1 MSTGSLT
8 PTRAQLQAAALVEDK
23 VEALVDPQ
31 AERTMSSR
39 LTKGSTFR
47 LSKKNHPSQIEKSSF
62 ETLLAPSSYDESS
75 QDEIALPVRSAIL
88 AADKRAAAKLD
99 AEYHARKMMYSTM
112 AHVTIRVTV
121 HSRVHSE
128 DEHERRFYMLDVV
141 ESIRFL
147 ELISVIEARIGD
159 ALGNRKLFGIT
170 LVGEVSEL
178 MNGETFSLHKTCAWC
193 SQPWDIHVGWERG
206 PLQVEQSARMA
217 RFLFDMYDVNG
228 NGRIEHLELLRLH
241 RDLRLDELDC
251 SEQLIERFVDVELA
265 RLARLPGG
273 HGDDEGGVSL
283 PHFVHYVGEMVPWM
297 RQELLG
303 KTNIR
308 NLHGLIAER
317 ATEAVFPP
325 MLVPGVADLG
335 NGRGRGSRLNMG
347 KLGLQVEI
355 PHGALVGSTTL
366 REEQNPAASSH
377 CKIALKTFAPSS
389 VSYLL
394 EGMNDAQ
401 DQSSQPFV
409 HYQSEIVQIV
419 YPAHDDG
426 VGPFPNPSASRV
438 PFEKPLTLIIPHCF
452 EPASAGSTCVVLG
465 APLGSEKWERVD
477 LRDAS
482 AVERA
487 ASTGRAACHFEAD
500 RVHIEVPYSGHFCV
514 MSDPSLDEVTAV
526 RLHLFAREQVLRDT
540 PATLRLHACPTL
552 PTIEH
557 ELELMENSEWGMS
570 DRVALSKVLY
580 LWRGA
585 RLEFTYL
592 EQVRT
597 ITWHGIRTKCELT
610 IPPSRM
616 DGSARAQAK
625 SIATD
630 KEGNLVLNDEIMIR
644 IVEGEGKRGSNV
656 PMVAKRAGIL
666 LSGYQLAMCVRLQ
679 DITARLPQPELIVT
693 ERTAEHFS
701 VQWMGGNG
709 SGAGTGA
716 GLGSCEVTHYALELA
731 PSKPDGTYMQWD
743 VLWIGAGH
751 ASPDFAARVAKRL
764 GNDKEQNS
772 KGLDVA
778 KSDTFTYVLE
788 VDPNLS
794 GKLRL
799 RSWAQKDM
807 RPSPYSKEI
816 LLPRFMGKGGGAGAA
831 EKKMVRLERRKYFEA
846 LLQHVT
852 DGGRPALDRI
862 GNGPSLGVWGGDAP
876 PSPPPLTAKE
886 KAAGVLRP
894 AIPFDVP
901 RLPPRTPG
909 LQEAGA
915 TLARLYRALG
925 LVGGGGG
932 LLCGLRIDSILHAV
946 VGTPTSNGKAS
957 PSRTVATLRQPMMA
971 LCEVFYQDIL
981 RPMLDLV
988 VVLKDEWRVVDE
1000 KLCGIIAQIA
1010 AHQKRYYACEQH
1022 LITIVQSFLEI
1033 GEMMRQCQEGHVLAR
1048 HLTLKDYSKSLK
1060 CTLQEELALRICNVL
1075 WRLSTD
1081 LMMMLVSV
1089 QKPLSVLQLRAGTFI
1104 ANAASAAFKRRKM
1117 RRVWTRAYMSVRVH
1131 LPGQLSGAASRRAL
1145 EDLMRSDAFKAMA
1158 KQEAQIKAESAA
1170 AEKAM
1175 LETADARWGAE
1186 LARRPAAVRP
1196 NSPSF
1201 DMKMVQHEAEE
1212 CAKRSAAADLEA
1224 STQAEAKNA
1233 ADAAVDEARRHEV
1246 VQRAAAFASRHQ
1258 LAHRWEL
1265 WHAVYMNQC
1274 HHQRLFKLVGSHFTC
1289 TTLIACFAHWRSD
1302 WLQRIR
1308 AERVAAEAAEDKA
1321 MAERAAAKQAVAKAT
1336 ERQRR
1341 QVLMGLYRMHT
1352 PSQFPA
1358 AGPNAAR
1365 TARLVAHLEAK
1376 LAVAH
1381 AGVGASLLLRRQTP
1395 DWVSA
1400 DLDHRDW
1407 VHLDHLG
1414 RVQPIMR
1421 HRIAP
1426 RLHCPSPPSLAIA
1439 IGPPSLY
1446 TDYERHVQLGI
1457 DRGDKIHGS
1466 TTTKAPPQAAASSA
1480 PVVSSMSASPRERPV
1495 TARPGGF
1502 VFPSP
1507 PTRNWHTLSAR
1518 PYSRYKPKDEVLYAT
1533 QARARQEALARRKK
1547 EVARAHQ
1554 EKALRAR
1561 RAIIVAEYFLPRE
1574 RAAIS

>member
-1 MSTGSLT
+1 
-8 PTRAQLQAAALVEDK
+8 
-23 VEALVDPQ
+23 
-31 AERTMSSR
+31 
-39 LTKGSTFR
+39 
-47 LSKKNHPSQIEKSSF
+47 
-62 ETLLAPSSYDESS
+62 
-75 QDEIALPVRSAIL
+75 
-88 AADKRAAAKLD
+88 
-99 AEYHARKMMYSTM
+99 
-112 AHVTIRVTV
+112 
-121 HSRVHSE
+121 
-128 DEHERRFYMLDVV
+128 
-141 ESIRFL
+141 
-147 ELISVIEARIGD
+147 
-159 ALGNRKLFGIT
+159 
-170 LVGEVSEL
+170 
-178 MNGETFSLHKTCAWC
+178 
-193 SQPWDIHVGWERG
+193 
-206 PLQVEQSARMA
+206 
-217 RFLFDMYDVNG
+217 
-228 NGRIEHLELLRLH
+228 
-241 RDLRLDELDC
+241 
-251 SEQLIERFVDVELA
+251 
-265 RLARLPGG
+265 
-273 HGDDEGGVSL
+273 
-283 PHFVHYVGEMVPWM
+283 
-297 RQELLG
+297 
-303 KTNIR
+303 
-308 NLHGLIAER
+308 
-317 ATEAVFPP
+317 
-325 MLVPGVADLG
+325 
-335 NGRGRGSRLNMG
+335 
-347 KLGLQVEI
+347 
-355 PHGALVGSTTL
+355 
-366 REEQNPAASSH
+366 
-377 CKIALKTFAPSS
+377 
-389 VSYLL
+389 
-394 EGMNDAQ
+394 
-401 DQSSQPFV
+401 
-409 HYQSEIVQIV
+409 
-419 YPAHDDG
+419 
-426 VGPFPNPSASRV
+426 
-438 PFEKPLTLIIPHCF
+438 
-452 EPASAGSTCVVLG
+452 
-465 APLGSEKWERVD
+465 
-477 LRDAS
+477 
-482 AVERA
+482 
-487 ASTGRAACHFEAD
+487 
-500 RVHIEVPYSGHFCV
+500 
-514 MSDPSLDEVTAV
+514 
-526 RLHLFAREQVLRDT
+526 
-540 PATLRLHACPTL
+540 
-552 PTIEH
+552 
-557 ELELMENSEWGMS
+557 
-570 DRVALSKVLY
+570 
-580 LWRGA
+580 
-585 RLEFTYL
+585 
-592 EQVRT
+592 
-597 ITWHGIRTKCELT
+597 
-610 IPPSRM
+610 
-616 DGSARAQAK
+616 
-625 SIATD
+625 
-630 KEGNLVLNDEIMIR
+630 
-644 IVEGEGKRGSNV
+644 
-656 PMVAKRAGIL
+656 
-666 LSGYQLAMCVRLQ
+666 
-679 DITARLPQPELIVT
+679 
-693 ERTAEHFS
+693 
-701 VQWMGGNG
+701 
-709 SGAGTGA
+709 
-716 GLGSCEVTHYALELA
+716 
-731 PSKPDGTYMQWD
+731 
-743 VLWIGAGH
+743 
-751 ASPDFAARVAKRL
+751 
-764 GNDKEQNS
+764 
-772 KGLDVA
+772 
-778 KSDTFTYVLE
+778 
-788 VDPNLS
+788 
-794 GKLRL
+794 
-799 RSWAQKDM
+799 
-807 RPSPYSKEI
+807 
-816 LLPRFMGKGGGAGAA
+816 
-831 EKKMVRLERRKYFEA
+831 
-846 LLQHVT
+846 
-852 DGGRPALDRI
+852 LDRI
-862 GNGPSLGVWGGDAP
+862 GNGPSLCVWGGDAP

-1233 ADAAVDEARRHEV
+1233 ADAVVDEARRHEV

-1381 AGVGASLLLRRQTP
+1381 AGVGASLLPRRQTP

>member
-1 MSTGSLT
+1 MHRPQLLMSSS
-8 PTRAQLQAAALVEDK
+8 ALVEDK
-23 VEALVDPQ
+23 VEALLDAQ

-47 LSKKNHPSQIEKSSF
+47 LSKKNHPSQIEQCSSF

-88 AADKRAAAKLD
+88 AADKRAAAKSD
-99 AEYHARKMMYSTM
+99 AEYYARKMMCSTM
-112 AHVTIRVTV
+112 AHVPIRVTV
-121 HSRVHSE
+121 HSE
-128 DEHERRFYMLDVV
+128 DDERRFCMLDVV

-147 ELISVIEARIGD
+147 ELISMIEARIGG

-170 LVGEVSEL
+170 QAGEVFEL

-217 RFLFDMYDVNG
+217 RFLFEMYDVNG

-241 RDLRLDELDC
+241 RDLHLDELDC

-283 PHFVHYVGEMVPWM
+283 PHFVQYFGEMVPWM
-297 RQELLG
+297 RGQLLAE
-303 KTNIR
+303 TNIR
-308 NLHGLIAER
+308 NVHGLIAER
-317 ATEAVFPP
+317 ATEVVFPP
-325 MLVPGVADLG
+325 MLVPGRADNG
-335 NGRGRGSRLNMG
+335 NGRGRLNMG
-347 KLGLQVEI
+347 LGLQVEI
-355 PHGALVGSTTL
+355 PHLGALGTL
-366 REEQNPAASSH
+366 QGEQNPAAASSSP

-389 VSYLL
+389 VAYLL
-394 EGMNDAQ
+394 EGINDAQ
-401 DQSSQPFV
+401 DESSQPFV
-409 HYQSEIVQIV
+409 HYHSEIVQIV
-419 YPAHDDG
+419 YPAHGD
-426 VGPFPNPSASRV
+426 GPFTNPSASRISS
-438 PFEKPLTLIIPHCF
+438 FEKPLTLIMPHCF

-482 AVERA
+482 TVERA
-487 ASTGRAACHFEAD
+487 ASTGRAECHFEAD

-526 RLHLFAREQVLRDT
+526 RLHLFVSEKVMRDT

-592 EQVRT
+592 EQVST

-616 DGSARAQAK
+616 DGSARAK
-625 SIATD
+625 VKTLSTN

-666 LSGYQLAMCVRLQ
+666 LKGYQLAMCVRLQ
-679 DITARLPQPELIVT
+679 DIAARPPQPELILT

-701 VQWMGGNG
+701 VQWMGGG
-709 SGAGTGA
+709 SSGAGTGA
-716 GLGSCEVTHYALELA
+716 GIGSCEVTHYALELA

-751 ASPDFAARVAKRL
+751 ASPDFEARVAKRL

-799 RSWAQKDM
+799 RSWVQKDM

-846 LLQHVT
+846 LIQHVT

-876 PSPPPLTAKE
+876 PSAPPLTAKE

-915 TLARLYRALG
+915 TLARLFRALG

-946 VGTPTSNGKAS
+946 VGTPTSGGKAS
-957 PSRTVATLRQPMMA
+957 PSRTVATLRQPLMA

-1000 KLCGIIAQIA
+1000 KCRGIIAQIA
-1010 AHQKRYYACEQH
+1010 AHQKCYYACEQH

-1033 GEMMRQCQEGHVLAR
+1033 GETMRQCQEGHVLAR
-1048 HLTLKDYSKSLK
+1048 HLTLKDYSKALK
-1060 CTLQEELALRICNVL
+1060 CTLQEELALRICNLL
-1075 WRLSTD
+1075 WRLSTE

-1089 QKPLSVLQLRAGTFI
+1089 QKPLSVPQLRAGTFI
-1104 ANAASAAFKRRKM
+1104 ANAASAAFKRRKV

-1131 LPGQLSGAASRRAL
+1131 LSGQLSGAASRRAL

-1158 KQEAQIKAESAA
+1158 TQEAQVKAEAAA

-1186 LARRPAAVRP
+1186 LARCPAAVPRP

-1212 CAKRSAAADLEA
+1212 CAKRSGAADLEA
-1224 STQAEAKNA
+1224 ATQAEAKNA
-1233 ADAAVDEARRHEV
+1233 ADAAVDDNRRQKI
-1246 VQRAAAFASRHQ
+1246 VQRATAFASRHQ
-1258 LAHRWEL
+1258 LAHRWKL
-1265 WHAVYMNQC
+1265 WHAVYKNQC
-1274 HHQRLFKLVGSHFTC
+1274 HLQRLFKLVGSRFTC
-1289 TTLIACFAHWRSD
+1289 STLTACFAHWRSD

-1308 AERVAAEAAEDKA
+1308 AERVAAEAAGAKA
-1321 MAERAAAKQAVAKAT
+1321 MAERAAAEQTVAKAT

-1381 AGVGASLLLRRQTP
+1381 AGVGASLLPRRQAP

-1439 IGPPSLY
+1439 VGPPSLY
-1446 TDYERHVQLGI
+1446 TDYERQVQLGI
-1457 DRGDKIHGS
+1457 DRGDKIHG
-1466 TTTKAPPQAAASSA
+1466 TTTKAPPQAAASA
-1480 PVVSSMSASPRERPV
+1480 PVVSFMSASPRERPV

-1502 VFPSP
+1502 VSPSP
-1507 PTRNWHTLSAR
+1507 PTRSRHTLSAR
-1518 PYSRYKPKDEVLYAT
+1518 PYSRGYKPEDEVLYAI
-1533 QARARQEALARRKK
+1533 QVRAHQEARATARKKK

-1554 EKALRAR
+1554 EKNLRAR
-1561 RAIIVAEYFLPRE
+1561 RARIVAEYYLE
-1574 RAAIS
+1574 RA